1 MEKRDVHAA
10 LEARRELGP
19 AYDDEVV
26 DALLAKIDQRLDRR
40 PPAAA
45 PVRHGAG
52 FGTGV
57 LLLGMF
63 GPFRQRFEQLYC
75 MFGCGVGA
83 TAIAVTHGAAWL
95 AAVIWI
101 ALAYAAGEVR
111 R

>member
-1 MEKRDVHAA
+1 VEKRDVHAA

-26 DALLAKIDQRLDRR
+26 DALLAKIDERLDHR

-45 PVRHGAG
+45 PARHGPG
-52 FGTGV
+52 FGSGVV
-57 LLLGMF
+57 LLG
-63 GPFRQRFEQLYC
+63 

-101 ALAYAAGEVR
+101 ALAFAAREVR

>member
-26 DALLAKIDQRLDRR
+26 DALLAKIDERLDHR

-45 PVRHGAG
+45 PARHG
-52 FGTGV
+52 
-57 LLLGMF
+57 
-63 GPFRQRFEQLYC
+63 P
-75 MFGCGVGA
+75 
-83 TAIAVTHGAAWL
+83 WL
-95 AAVIWI
+95 AAVISI
-101 ALAYAAGEVR
+101 ALAFAAREVR